1 MPKNELLTLQ
11 NVFSNRI
18 FRIPDFQRGYA
29 WNEEQWNDL
38 WEDINGIQG
47 DKKHYTG
54 MLSVECIDA
63 NDPKWE
69 KDLWLINQGKRLFY
83 VIDGQQRLTTLIIL
97 LNELLKGE
105 GDLMYETKKHWRNYF
120 LYKSYNGNTS
130 FLFGYEKDNPSD
142 EFFKTKILEQA
153 SCSAAN
159 NNQSVYTLNLK
170 KCKEYFAEK
179 IKDYDQEQKE
189 DLFRKITTQLTFNYY
204 EIDDTTEVF
213 VTFETMNNRG
223 KPLSVL
229 ELLKNRLVYLSVL
242 LMKDENDYNQ
252 LRDDINEVWKTLYEY
267 LGKNQDKPL
276 DEDDFLQ
283 NHWITYFPYS
293 RDKAKVFKTYLLSEE
308 FTKKRVFSGELSSE
322 QVREYIDSLQK
333 SIKTWY
339 YMANIDNSPYSEE
352 IKSCLERLQRVG
364 WGAFKPL
371 TMAILTKWADEGK
384 EEGKDMDKI
393 AAFLKAAERF
403 NFLIFRLCEF
413 RSNTKNTE
421 FYGLARAFYRENR
434 PIEEII
440 ERITQLT
447 DETFDADT
455 ARFNISQFA
464 KSKNGFFGWRSLRYF
479 LYEYEQYLQQEAKGE
494 SKVSWQSVKED
505 ETIEH
510 IYPQTATDDYW
521 TSRFDDE
528 SSAFYLNSLGNL
540 LLLNRAKNSKLGN
553 ADFETK
559 KKRTDSS
566 GYFNGSYSEIEVA
579 QYPEWTKETIIDR
592 GKKMLAFMQQ
602 RWDFKI
608 ENPDSLLRP
617 QEESNNNQ
625 TKD

>member
-1 MPKNELLTLQ
+1 MSNKLFTLRDI
-11 NVFSNRI
+11 FKDRI
-18 FRIPDFQRGYA
+18 FRIPDFQRGYS
-29 WNEEQWNDL
+29 WNKSQLEDL
-38 WEDINGIQG
+38 WEDLQNL
-47 DKKHYTG
+47 DETRKHYTG
-54 MLSVECIDA
+54 MLSVERIDA
-63 NDPKWE
+63 NDTKWE
-69 KDLWLINQGKRLFY
+69 KDLWLINQGKKLLFY

-105 GDLMYETKKHWRNYF
+105 GNLMHETKKHWRNYF

-242 LMKDENDYNQ
+242 MKDKKAYNQ

-283 NHWITYFPYS
+283 NHWITCFPYS

-308 FTKKRVFSGELSSE
+308 FTKNRVFSGELSYK

-352 IKSCLERLQRVG
+352 IKSCLERLQRAG

-384 EEGKDMDKI
+384 EEDKDKI

-403 NFLIFRLCEF
+403 NFLIFQLCKA
-413 RSNTKNTE
+413 RSDTKNTE

-434 PIEEII
+434 PIGEII

-455 ARFNISQFA
+455 ARFNISQVA
-464 KSKNGFFGWRSLRYF
+464 KSRNGFFGWRSLRYF
-479 LYEYEQYLQQEAKGE
+479 LYEYEQYLQEKAKGE
-494 SKVSWQSVKED
+494 SKVSWQNVVPK
-505 ETIEH
+505 TIEH
-510 IYPQTATDDYW
+510 IYPRTATDDYW
-521 TSRFDDE
+521 TSRFDGE

-540 LLLNRAKNSKLGN
+540 LLLSRAKNSKLGN

-579 QYPEWTKETIIDR
+579 QYPEWTKETIIER

>member
-242 LMKDENDYNQ
+242 LMEDENDYNQ

-276 DEDDFLQ
+276 NEDDFLQ

-293 RDKAKVFKTYLLSEE
+293 RDTAKVFKTYLLSKE

-371 TMAILTKWADEGK
+371 TMAILTKSEKESK

-455 ARFNISQFA
+455 ARFNISQVA
-464 KSKNGFFGWRSLRYF
+464 KSGGFFDWTGLRYF
-479 LYEYEQYLQQEAKGE
+479 LYEYEQYLQEKAKGV
-494 SKVSWQSVKED
+494 SKVSWQD
-505 ETIEH
+505 ITYDTIEH

-540 LLLNRAKNSKLGN
+540 LLLSRAKNSKLGN

-579 QYPEWTKETIIDR
+579 QYPEWTKETIIER

>member
-1 MPKNELLTLQ
+1 MSKNELLTLQ

-179 IKDYDQEQKE
+179 IKSCNQEQKE

-242 LMKDENDYNQ
+242 LMKDENDYNR

-352 IKSCLERLQRVG
+352 IKSCLERLQRAG

-371 TMAILTKWADEGK
+371 TMAILTKLEEESK
-384 EEGKDMDKI
+384 EEDKDKI

-464 KSKNGFFGWRSLRYF
+464 KSRNGFFDWTGLRYF
-479 LYEYEQYLQQEAKGE
+479 LYEYEQYLQEEAKGV
-494 SKVSWQSVKED
+494 SKVSWQD
-505 ETIEH
+505 ITYDTIEH

-540 LLLNRAKNSKLGN
+540 LLLSRAKNSKLGN

-602 RWDFKI
+602 RWNFTI

-617 QEESNNNQ
+617 QEENNNNQ

>member
-1 MPKNELLTLQ
+1 MSKNELLTLQ

-69 KDLWLINQGKRLFY
+69 KDLWLINQGKKLFY

-242 LMKDENDYNQ
+242 LMEDENDYNR

-276 DEDDFLQ
+276 NEDDFLQ

-293 RDKAKVFKTYLLSEE
+293 RDTAKVFKTYLLSKE

-352 IKSCLERLQRVG
+352 IKSCLERLQRAG

-371 TMAILTKWADEGK
+371 TMAILTKLEEESK
-384 EEGKDMDKI
+384 EEDKDKI
-393 AAFLKAAERF
+393 ATFLKAAERF
-403 NFLIFRLCEF
+403 NFLIFRLCAF

-421 FYGLARAFYRENR
+421 FYGFARAFYRENR

-440 ERITQLT
+440 KRITQLT

-455 ARFNISQFA
+455 ARFNISQVA
-464 KSKNGFFGWRSLRYF
+464 KSGDGFFDWTGLRYF
-479 LYEYEQYLQQEAKGE
+479 LYEYEQYLQEQAKGV
-494 SKVSWQSVKED
+494 SKVSWQD
-505 ETIEH
+505 ITYETIEH
-510 IYPQTATDDYW
+510 IYPRTATDDYW

-540 LLLNRAKNSKLGN
+540 LLLSRAKNSKLGN

-579 QYPEWTKETIIDR
+579 QYHEWTKETIIER

-602 RWDFKI
+602 RWNFTI
-608 ENPDSLLRP
+608 EKPDSLLRP

>member
-1 MPKNELLTLQ
+1 MSKNELLTLQ

-69 KDLWLINQGKRLFY
+69 KDLWLINQGKKLFY

-276 DEDDFLQ
+276 NEDDFLQ

-293 RDKAKVFKTYLLSEE
+293 RDTAKVFKTYLLSKE

-352 IKSCLERLQRVG
+352 IKSCLERLQRAG

-371 TMAILTKWADEGK
+371 TMAILTKSEKESK
-384 EEGKDMDKI
+384 EEDKDMDKI
-393 AAFLKAAERF
+393 ATFLKAAERF

-440 ERITQLT
+440 EKITQLT
-447 DETFDADT
+447 DGTFDADT
-455 ARFNISQFA
+455 ARFNISQVA
-464 KSKNGFFGWRSLRYF
+464 KSGGFFDWTGLRYF
-479 LYEYEQYLQQEAKGE
+479 LYEYEQYLQEQAKGV
-494 SKVSWQSVKED
+494 SKVSWQD
-505 ETIEH
+505 ITYDTIEH

-540 LLLNRAKNSKLGN
+540 LLLSRAKNSKLGN

-579 QYPEWTKETIIDR
+579 QYPEWTKETIIER
-592 GKKMLAFMQQ
+592 Q
-602 RWDFKI
+602 
-608 ENPDSLLRP
+608 ENACLYAATLELHNREPRQFVASARR
-617 QEESNNNQ
+617 
-625 TKD
+625 K

>member
-1 MPKNELLTLQ
+1 
-11 NVFSNRI
+11 
-18 FRIPDFQRGYA
+18 
-29 WNEEQWNDL
+29 
-38 WEDINGIQG
+38 
-47 DKKHYTG
+47 
-54 MLSVECIDA
+54 
-63 NDPKWE
+63 
-69 KDLWLINQGKRLFY
+69 
-83 VIDGQQRLTTLIIL
+83 
-97 LNELLKGE
+97 
-105 GDLMYETKKHWRNYF
+105 MYETKKHWRNYF

-242 LMKDENDYNQ
+242 LMKDENDYNR

-293 RDKAKVFKTYLLSEE
+293 RDTAKVFKTYLLSEE
-308 FTKKRVFSGELSSE
+308 FTKKRVLSGELSSE

-371 TMAILTKWADEGK
+371 TMAILTKSEKESK
-384 EEGKDMDKI
+384 EEDKDKI
-393 AAFLKAAERF
+393 ATFLKAAERF

-421 FYGLARAFYRENR
+421 FYGLARAFYRESR

-447 DETFDADT
+447 DGTFDADT
-455 ARFNISQFA
+455 ARFNISQVA
-464 KSKNGFFGWRSLRYF
+464 KSGGFFDWTGLRYF
-479 LYEYEQYLQQEAKGE
+479 LYEYEQYLQEQAKGV
-494 SKVSWQSVKED
+494 SKVSWQD
-505 ETIEH
+505 ITYETIEH

-540 LLLNRAKNSKLGN
+540 LLLSRAKNSKLGN

-579 QYPEWTKETIIDR
+579 QYPEWTKETIIER

>member
-1 MPKNELLTLQ
+1 M
-11 NVFSNRI
+11 
-18 FRIPDFQRGYA
+18 
-29 WNEEQWNDL
+29 
-38 WEDINGIQG
+38 
-47 DKKHYTG
+47 
-54 MLSVECIDA
+54 
-63 NDPKWE
+63 
-69 KDLWLINQGKRLFY
+69 
-83 VIDGQQRLTTLIIL
+83 IIL

-242 LMKDENDYNQ
+242 MKDKKAYNQ

-267 LGKNQDKPL
+267 LGKNQDNPL
-276 DEDDFLQ
+276 NEDDFLQ
-283 NHWITYFPYS
+283 NHWITCFPYS

-308 FTKKRVFSGELSSE
+308 FTKNRVSIGELSYK

-339 YMANIDNSPYSEE
+339 YMVNIDNSPYSEE

-384 EEGKDMDKI
+384 EEDKDKI

-403 NFLIFRLCEF
+403 NFLIFQLCKA
-413 RSNTKNTE
+413 RSDTKNTE
-421 FYGLARAFYRENR
+421 FYGLARAFYRGNR

-440 ERITQLT
+440 ERIAQLT

-455 ARFNISQFA
+455 ARFNISQVA
-464 KSKNGFFGWRSLRYF
+464 KSRNGFFGWRSLRYF
-479 LYEYEQYLQQEAKGE
+479 LYEYEQYLQEKAKGE
-494 SKVSWQSVKED
+494 SKVSWQNVVPK
-505 ETIEH
+505 TIEH
-510 IYPQTATDDYW
+510 IYPRTATDDYW
-521 TSRFDDE
+521 TSRFDGE

-540 LLLNRAKNSKLGN
+540 LLLSRAKNSKLGN

-579 QYPEWTKETIIDR
+579 QYPEWTKETIIER

>member
-1 MPKNELLTLQ
+1 MSKNELLTLQ

-69 KDLWLINQGKRLFY
+69 KDLWLINQGKKLFY

-242 LMKDENDYNQ
+242 LMEDENAYNR

-293 RDKAKVFKTYLLSEE
+293 RDTAKVFKTYLLSKE

-352 IKSCLERLQRVG
+352 IKSCLERLQRAG

-371 TMAILTKWADEGK
+371 TMAILTKLEEESK
-384 EEGKDMDKI
+384 EEDKDMDKI

-455 ARFNISQFA
+455 ARFNISQIA
-464 KSKNGFFGWRSLRYF
+464 KSWNGFYGWRSLRYF
-479 LYEYEQYLQQEAKGE
+479 LYEYEQYLQQKAKGV
-494 SKVSWQSVKED
+494 SKVSWQNVVP

-510 IYPQTATDDYW
+510 IYPQTATDVYW

-540 LLLNRAKNSKLGN
+540 LLLSRAKNSELGN

-559 KKRTDSS
+559 KKRSDSS

-602 RWDFKI
+602 RWYFKI

-617 QEESNNNQ
+617 QEENNNNQ

>member
-242 LMKDENDYNQ
+242 LMEDENDYNQ

-276 DEDDFLQ
+276 NEDDFLQ

-293 RDKAKVFKTYLLSEE
+293 RDTAKVFKTYLLSKE

-371 TMAILTKWADEGK
+371 TMAILTKSEKESK

-455 ARFNISQFA
+455 ARFNISQVA
-464 KSKNGFFGWRSLRYF
+464 KSGGFFDWTGLRYF
-479 LYEYEQYLQQEAKGE
+479 LYEYEQYLQEKAKGV
-494 SKVSWQSVKED
+494 SKVSWQD
-505 ETIEH
+505 ITYDTIEH

-540 LLLNRAKNSKLGN
+540 LLLSRAKNSKLGN

-579 QYPEWTKETIIDR
+579 QYPEWTKETIIER

-617 QEESNNNQ
+617 QEERNNNQ

>member
-1 MPKNELLTLQ
+1 MSLQ
-11 NVFSNRI
+11 TGYSA
-18 FRIPDFQRGYA
+18 FRISKEGTHGMK
-29 WNEEQWNDL
+29 NNGNDL

-69 KDLWLINQGKRLFY
+69 KDLWLINQGKKLFY

-179 IKDYDQEQKE
+179 IKDYDQKQKE

-242 LMKDENDYNQ
+242 LMEDENAYNR

-293 RDKAKVFKTYLLSEE
+293 RDTAKVFKTYLLSKE

-352 IKSCLERLQRVG
+352 IKSCLERLQRAG

-371 TMAILTKWADEGK
+371 TMAILTKLEEESK
-384 EEGKDMDKI
+384 EEDKDMDKI

-455 ARFNISQFA
+455 ARFNISQIA
-464 KSKNGFFGWRSLRYF
+464 KSWNGFYGWRSLRYF
-479 LYEYEQYLQQEAKGE
+479 LYEYEQYLQQKAKGV
-494 SKVSWQSVKED
+494 SKVSWQNVVP

-510 IYPQTATDDYW
+510 IYPQTATDVYW

-540 LLLNRAKNSKLGN
+540 LLLSRAKNSELGN

-602 RWDFKI
+602 RWYFTI
-608 ENPDSLLRP
+608 EKPDSLLRP

>member
-1 MPKNELLTLQ
+1 MSKNELLTLQ

-276 DEDDFLQ
+276 NEDDFLQ

-293 RDKAKVFKTYLLSEE
+293 RDTAKVFKTYLLSKE

-352 IKSCLERLQRVG
+352 IKSCLERLQRAG

-371 TMAILTKWADEGK
+371 TMAILTKSEKESK
-384 EEGKDMDKI
+384 EEDKDMDKI

-421 FYGLARAFYRENR
+421 FYGLARAFYRESR

-440 ERITQLT
+440 EKITQLT
-447 DETFDADT
+447 DGTFDADT
-455 ARFNISQFA
+455 ARFKISQIA
-464 KSKNGFFGWRSLRYF
+464 KSRNGFFDWTGLRYF
-479 LYEYEQYLQQEAKGE
+479 LYEYEQHLQEEAKGV
-494 SKVSWQSVKED
+494 SKVSWQD
-505 ETIEH
+505 ITYDTIEH

-521 TSRFDDE
+521 TLRFDDE

-540 LLLNRAKNSKLGN
+540 LLLSRAKNSELGN

-559 KKRTDSS
+559 KKRSDSS

-579 QYPEWTKETIIDR
+579 QYPEWTKETIIER

-617 QEESNNNQ
+617 QEENNNNQ

>member
-1 MPKNELLTLQ
+1 MKN
-11 NVFSNRI
+11 N
-18 FRIPDFQRGYA
+18 G
-29 WNEEQWNDL
+29 NDL

-69 KDLWLINQGKRLFY
+69 KDLWLINQGKKLFY

-179 IKDYDQEQKE
+179 IKDYDQKQKE

-242 LMKDENDYNQ
+242 LMEDENAYNR

-293 RDKAKVFKTYLLSEE
+293 RDTAKVFKTYLLSKE

-352 IKSCLERLQRVG
+352 IKSCLERLQRAG

-371 TMAILTKWADEGK
+371 TMAILTKLEEESK
-384 EEGKDMDKI
+384 EEDKDMDKI

-455 ARFNISQFA
+455 ARFNISQIA
-464 KSKNGFFGWRSLRYF
+464 KSWNGFYGWRSLRYF
-479 LYEYEQYLQQEAKGE
+479 LYEYEQYLQQKAKGV
-494 SKVSWQSVKED
+494 SKVSWQNVVP

-510 IYPQTATDDYW
+510 IYPQTATDVYW

-540 LLLNRAKNSKLGN
+540 LLLSRAKNSELGN

-602 RWDFKI
+602 RWYFTI
-608 ENPDSLLRP
+608 EKPDSLLRP
-617 QEESNNNQ
+617 QEERNNNQ

>member
-1 MPKNELLTLQ
+1 MKN
-11 NVFSNRI
+11 N
-18 FRIPDFQRGYA
+18 G
-29 WNEEQWNDL
+29 NDL

-69 KDLWLINQGKRLFY
+69 KDLWLINQGKKLFY

-179 IKDYDQEQKE
+179 IKDYDQKQKE

-242 LMKDENDYNQ
+242 LMEDENAYNR

-293 RDKAKVFKTYLLSEE
+293 RDTAKVFKTYLLSKE

-352 IKSCLERLQRVG
+352 IKSCLERLQRAG

-371 TMAILTKWADEGK
+371 TMAILTKLEEESK
-384 EEGKDMDKI
+384 EEDKDMDKI

-455 ARFNISQFA
+455 ARFNISQIA
-464 KSKNGFFGWRSLRYF
+464 KSWNGFYGWRSLRYF
-479 LYEYEQYLQQEAKGE
+479 LYEYEQYLQQKAKGV
-494 SKVSWQSVKED
+494 SKVSWQNVVP

-510 IYPQTATDDYW
+510 IYPQTATDVYW

-540 LLLNRAKNSKLGN
+540 LLLSRAKNSELGN

-559 KKRTDSS
+559 KKRTGSS

-602 RWDFKI
+602 RWYFTI
-608 ENPDSLLRP
+608 EKPDSLLRP

>member
-1 MPKNELLTLQ
+1 MSKNELLTLQ
-11 NVFSNRI
+11 NVFANRI

-69 KDLWLINQGKRLFY
+69 KDLWLINQGKKLFY

-242 LMKDENDYNQ
+242 MMEDENAYNQ

-371 TMAILTKWADEGK
+371 TMAILTKLEEESK
-384 EEGKDMDKI
+384 EEDKDMDKI

-455 ARFNISQFA
+455 ARFNISQVA
-464 KSKNGFFGWRSLRYF
+464 KSWNGFFGWRSLRYF
-479 LYEYEQYLQQEAKGE
+479 LYEYEQYLQEKAKGE
-494 SKVSWQSVKED
+494 SKVSWQSVIRD

-521 TSRFDDE
+521 TSRFDGE
-528 SSAFYLNSLGNL
+528 TSAFYLNSLGNL
-540 LLLNRAKNSKLGN
+540 LLLSRAKNSKLGN

-602 RWDFKI
+602 RWNFTI
-608 ENPDSLLRP
+608 EKPDNLLRP